1 MAKKLKSIRVS
12 DETNY
17 FLEKLSEK
25 RQTSQ
30 SNIIDEAI
38 RILAKKEKITDF
50 QSVSLPSLK
59 NKNFV

>member
-59 NKNFV
+59 K

>member
-38 RILAKKEKITDF
+38 RILAKKEKITYF
-50 QSVSLPSLK
+50 QSVSLPPLK

>member
-38 RILAKKEKITDF
+38 RVLAKKEKITDF

-59 NKNFV
+59 K

>member
-59 NKNFV
+59 NKNLV

>member
-50 QSVSLPSLK
+50 QSVSLPPLK

>member
-50 QSVSLPSLK
+50 QSVSLPSPK
-59 NKNFV
+59 K